1 MNKRSLSIVFVLR
14 IISLCTVIVLIPSC
28 EKKKGASGTPAK
40 PPAVDLSNWKA
51 DPSLPKPV
59 ITATVEIVKE
69 PGKKK
74 VSMKVTAKEANKL
87 TVHEVQIA
95 LKYRVF
101 DKEKGEYVYPEN
113 STTYKMIPKIEKG
126 EAVWQTPIVESHLR
140 DKAWEG
146 TDDNWEIEIRSYNQ
160 YYKE

>member
-1 MNKRSLSIVFVLR
+1 MNKGFSSIVLR
-14 IISLCTVIVLIPSC
+14 LVSLCTFIVLIPSC
-28 EKKKGASGTPAK
+28 EKKKAASGTTVK
-40 PPAVDLSNWKA
+40 PVAVDLSNWKA

-59 ITATVEIVKE
+59 ITAIVEIIKE

-74 VSMKVTAKEANKL
+74 VSMKVTAIEANNL

-101 DKEKGEYVYPEN
+101 DKEKGEYTYPEN
-113 STTYKMIPKIEKG
+113 SMTYKMIPKIEKG
-126 EAVWQTPIVESHLR
+126 EAVWQTPIVETYLQ

>member
-1 MNKRSLSIVFVLR
+1 MNTRSLPFLLR
-14 IISLCTVIVLIPSC
+14 FLPLCALIVLIPSC
-28 EKKKGASGTPAK
+28 EKKKAA
-40 PPAVDLSNWKA
+40 PPASAKAVTVDLTNWKA

-74 VSMKVTAKEANKL
+74 VSMKVTAKEANGL
-87 TVHEVQIA
+87 TVHEVQIT

-101 DKEKGEYVYPEN
+101 DKEKGEYVYPED
-113 STTYKMIPKIEKG
+113 SMTYKMIPKIDKG
-126 EAVWQTPIVESHLR
+126 EAVWQTPIVESYLR
-140 DKAWEG
+140 DRAWDG
-146 TDDNWEIEIRSYNQ
+146 TDDNWETEIRRYNQ

>member
-1 MNKRSLSIVFVLR
+1 MNKRSLSIVVRL
-14 IISLCTVIVLIPSC
+14 SLLCTLIVLIPSC
-28 EKKKGASGTPAK
+28 DKKKAASGTTVKPA
-40 PPAVDLSNWKA
+40 AVDLSNWKA
-51 DPSLPKPV
+51 DPSLPKPI
-59 ITATVEIVKE
+59 ITATVEIIKE

-74 VSMKVTAKEANKL
+74 VSMKVTAKEANNL

-95 LKYRVF
+95 LKYRVL
-101 DKEKGEYVYPEN
+101 DKETGEYVYPEN
-113 STTYKMIPKIEKG
+113 SMTYKMIPKIEKG
-126 EAVWQTPIVESHLR
+126 ETVWQTPIVESYLL

>member
-1 MNKRSLSIVFVLR
+1 MTERPLSIVLR
-14 IISLCTVIVLIPSC
+14 LIPLCAVIVLIPSC
-28 EKKKGASGTPAK
+28 EKKKAAPGTSPKPA
-40 PPAVDLSNWKA
+40 AVDLSNWKA
-51 DPSLPKPV
+51 DPNLPKPV

-87 TVHEVQIA
+87 TVHEVQFA
-95 LKYRVF
+95 LKHRGF
-101 DKEKGEYVYPEN
+101 DKEKGEYVYPED
-113 STTYKMIPKIEKG
+113 SMTYKMIPKIEKG
-126 EAVWQTPIVESHLR
+126 KAVWQTPIVETHLR

>member
-1 MNKRSLSIVFVLR
+1 MNKRSLSIVLR
-14 IISLCTVIVLIPSC
+14 LIPLCALIALISSC
-28 EKKKGASGTPAK
+28 EKKKAAS
-40 PPAVDLSNWKA
+40 PPPVNAVTVDLTNWKA

-69 PGKKK
+69 PAKKK
-74 VSMKVTAKEANKL
+74 VSMKVTAKEANGL

-113 STTYKMIPKIEKG
+113 SMAYKMIPKIDKG
-126 EAVWQTPIVESHLR
+126 EAVWQTPIVESYLR
-140 DKAWEG
+140 DKAWDG
-146 TDDNWEIEIRSYNQ
+146 TDDNWEIEVRSYNQ
-160 YYKE
+160 YYRE

>member
-1 MNKRSLSIVFVLR
+1 MNKRSLSIVLR
-14 IISLCTVIVLIPSC
+14 LIPLCTLIVLIPSC
-28 EKKKGASGTPAK
+28 EKNKAASPPPAK
-40 PPAVDLSNWKA
+40 AAAVDLTNWKA

-69 PGKKK
+69 PGKQK
-74 VSMKVTAKEANKL
+74 VSIKVTAKEANGL

-113 STTYKMIPKIEKG
+113 SMTYKMIPKIEKG
-126 EAVWQTPIVESHLR
+126 IAVWQTPIVESYLR

>member
-1 MNKRSLSIVFVLR
+1 MNKQSLSIVLR
-14 IISLCTVIVLIPSC
+14 LIPLCTLIVLIPSC
-28 EKKKGASGTPAK
+28 EKKKGSAGTTAK
-40 PPAVDLSNWKA
+40 PATVELSDWKA

-74 VSMKVTAKEANKL
+74 VSMKVTAKEANEL

-101 DKEKGEYVYPEN
+101 EKEKGEYFYPED
-113 STTYKMIPKIEKG
+113 SMTYKMIPKIEKG
-126 EAVWQTPIVESHLR
+126 KAVWQTPIVEIYLR

>member
-1 MNKRSLSIVFVLR
+1 MNKQSLSIVLR
-14 IISLCTVIVLIPSC
+14 LIALCTLIVLIPSC
-28 EKKKGASGTPAK
+28 DKKKASSGTTAK
-40 PPAVDLSNWKA
+40 PAVVDLSDWKA

-69 PGKKK
+69 PGKQK
-74 VSMKVTAKEANKL
+74 VSMKVTAKEANGL

-101 DKEKGEYVYPEN
+101 DKEKGEYVYPED
-113 STTYKMIPKIEKG
+113 SMAFKMIPKIDKG
-126 EAVWQTPIVESHLR
+126 EAVWQTPIVESYLR
-140 DKAWEG
+140 DKAWDG
-146 TDDNWEIEIRSYNQ
+146 TDDNWEIEIRSFNQ

>member
-1 MNKRSLSIVFVLR
+1 MNKQFLSVVLR
-14 IISLCTVIVLIPSC
+14 LLPLCTCVVLIPSC
-28 EKKKGASGTPAK
+28 EKKNASSGTTAK
-40 PPAVDLSNWKA
+40 PAAVDLSNWKA

-59 ITATVEIVKE
+59 ITAIVEIIKE

-74 VSMKVTAKEANKL
+74 VSMKVTAKEANNL

-101 DKEKGEYVYPEN
+101 DKEKGEYTYPEN
-113 STTYKMIPKIEKG
+113 SMTYKMIPKIEKG
-126 EAVWQTPIVESHLR
+126 EAVWQTPIVETYLQ

>member
-1 MNKRSLSIVFVLR
+1 MNKRSLSIVLR
-14 IISLCTVIVLIPSC
+14 LLPLCALIVLNLSC
-28 EKKKGASGTPAK
+28 EKKKAASGTSVK
-40 PPAVDLSNWKA
+40 PTAVDLSNWKA

-74 VSMKVTAKEANKL
+74 VSMKVTAKEANNL

-95 LKYRVF
+95 LKYRVL
-101 DKEKGEYVYPEN
+101 DKETGEYVYPEN
-113 STTYKMIPKIEKG
+113 SMTYKMIPKIEKG
-126 EAVWQTPIVESHLR
+126 ETVWQTPIVESYLL

>member
-1 MNKRSLSIVFVLR
+1 MNKRSLSILSRLMPLCALFVL
-14 IISLCTVIVLIPSC
+14 VPSC
-28 EKKKGASGTPAK
+28 EKKNADSSKTIKPA
-40 PPAVDLSNWKA
+40 AIDLSNWKA

-69 PGKKK
+69 PAKKK
-74 VSMKVTAKEANKL
+74 VSMKVTAKEANNL
-87 TVHEVQIA
+87 TVHEVQFA

-101 DKEKGEYVYPEN
+101 DKEKGEYTYPEN
-113 STTYKMIPKIEKG
+113 SMALKMIPKIEKG
-126 EAVWQTPIVESHLR
+126 VRVWQTPIVESYLQ

>member
-1 MNKRSLSIVFVLR
+1 MNKQSMSTVLR
-14 IISLCTVIVLIPSC
+14 LTLLCSLIVLIPSC
-28 EKKKGASGTPAK
+28 EKKAATPSTHAT
-40 PPAVDLSNWKA
+40 PTGIDLTDWKA
-51 DPSLPKPV
+51 DPNLPKPD

-69 PGKKK
+69 PGKQK
-74 VSMKVTAKEANKL
+74 VSMKVTAKEANGL

-113 STTYKMIPKIEKG
+113 SMTYKMIPKIEKG
-126 EAVWQTPIVESHLR
+126 EAVWQTPIVESYLR
-140 DKAWEG
+140 DKAWDG
-146 TDDNWEIEIRSYNQ
+146 TDDNWEIEIRSFNQ

>member
-1 MNKRSLSIVFVLR
+1 MTKRSLSIVLR
-14 IISLCTVIVLIPSC
+14 LIPLCSLIVLIPSC
-28 EKKKGASGTPAK
+28 EKKKAAPATPPK
-40 PPAVDLSNWKA
+40 PAGVDLSNWKA
-51 DPSLPKPV
+51 DPSLAKPV

-74 VSMKVTAKEANKL
+74 ISMKVTAKEANNL

-113 STTYKMIPKIEKG
+113 MLTYKMIPKIDKG
-126 EAVWQTPIVESHLR
+126 EAVWQTPIVETDLAE
-140 DKAWEG
+140 KAWEG

>member
-1 MNKRSLSIVFVLR
+1 MTKRPLSIVLR
-14 IISLCTVIVLIPSC
+14 IIPLCAVIVLIPSC
-28 EKKKGASGTPAK
+28 EKKKAATGTAPKTAS
-40 PPAVDLSNWKA
+40 VDLSNWKA
-51 DPSLPKPV
+51 DPNLPKPV

-69 PGKKK
+69 PAKKK
-74 VSMKVTAKEANKL
+74 VSMKVTAKEANNL
-87 TVHEVQIA
+87 TVHEVQFA

-101 DKEKGEYVYPEN
+101 DKEKGEYVYPEG
-113 STTYKMIPKIEKG
+113 SITYKMIPKIEKG
-126 EAVWQTPIVESHLR
+126 AAVWQTPIVEHYLQ

>member
-1 MNKRSLSIVFVLR
+1 MNKQSLPIALQLIPLCVLMA
-14 IISLCTVIVLIPSC
+14 LIPSC
-28 EKKKGASGTPAK
+28 EKKAAAPSARPKPAG
-40 PPAVDLSNWKA
+40 VDLTNWKA
-51 DPSLPKPV
+51 DPNLPKPV

-74 VSMKVTAKEANKL
+74 ISMKVTAKEANKL
-87 TVHEVQIA
+87 TVHEVQIT

-113 STTYKMIPKIEKG
+113 STAYKMIPKITKG
-126 EAVWQTPIVESHLR
+126 EAVWQTPIVESYLR